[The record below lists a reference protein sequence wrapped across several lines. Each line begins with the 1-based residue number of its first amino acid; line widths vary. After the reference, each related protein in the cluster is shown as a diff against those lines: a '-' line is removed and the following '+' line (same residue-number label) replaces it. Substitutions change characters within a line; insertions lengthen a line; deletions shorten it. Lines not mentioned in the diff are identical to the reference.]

1 MTQDEL
7 IVNILHEAISEFE
20 YKHPGAIQ
28 KIYKEVTIDNCYQE
42 EFCKIFNTACCVIV
56 EPNAYLG
63 KSDVD
68 VEFKLYY
75 DICEED
81 NFNFVKQQIRN
92 RDENVDAWFHLIDIL
107 NMNGY

>member
-1 MTQDEL
+1 MTQDEI
-7 IVNILHEAISEFE
+7 IVNTLQEAISEYE
-20 YKHPGAIQ
+20 LKHPGAIQ
-28 KIYKEVTIDNCYQE
+28 KIFKEVTADNCYHG
-42 EFCKIFNTACCVIV
+42 EFREIFNNACCVIV

-63 KSDVD
+63 KSNID
-68 VEFKLYY
+68 FQWYY

-81 NFNFVKQQIRN
+81 NYNFVKQQIRN